1 MSVQSVDIIEDALA
15 DWIDTHVI
23 AQSIIEAFQ
32 DANISEG
39 AVGKLADFQQL
50 WLAALQQLPSLLS
63 NEAINMLS

>member
-32 DANISEG
+32 DANVSEG
-39 AVGKLADFQQL
+39 TVGKLADFQQL